1 MMLVVPAFLCI
12 STFASLF
19 AAAAVP
25 SLKRASSQKYVIAH
39 HLVGNTYPYDVSAWV
54 RDIALAQ
61 ASGIDAFALNVG
73 SDSWQHAR
81 VNDA

>member
-1 MMLVVPAFLCI
+1 MMLAVPAFLYF
-12 STFASLF
+12 STCAALL
-19 AAAAVP
+19 AAATPAV
-25 SLKRASSQKYVIAH
+25 KRSSSQKYVIAH